1 MKTTI
6 TKAPKADS
14 KPKDRIGRFLS
25 VLYVVFLLI
34 AVLLILRIAYI
45 QLFYK
50 PEDKLAKVLTPTSR
64 REVIEPVRGAILA
77 EDGRLLA
84 MSLPIYDVYMDCT
97 VLKERHA
104 ADKEKGDSLEAV
116 WMGKARLLAD
126 GLAEVLKDKTSE
138 QYYEII
144 RNGRATNKKYVRIG
158 TGIERKEYNRLCE
171 LPLFNE
177 RQYSGGMIV
186 EKSNIRKYPYGKLAR
201 RTIGFV
207 RNNKNVTGNPYVG
220 IEGKFNSYLHGQDG
234 IQYLRKI
241 DGGKKVIDNDS
252 TYVKAVD
259 GSDVRT
265 TLNIDIQDIADAAVR
280 EQVEENPG
288 IEGGCAIIMEVK
300 TGAIRAM
307 VNLLRDTTTGRL
319 EEWQN
324 LAIGRLGEP
333 GSVFKSTTLMT
344 ALEDKKILSL
354 DDTIPTNHGIIR
366 GLGFSQDVHILDYE
380 RTHHTN
386 TIPIID
392 GFEMSSNYVFRY
404 LAVKN
409 YSNKP
414 KEMLDRLYSYKLG
427 EAFDFDIDG
436 LGTPVIP
443 NPESSYWSS
452 TDLGSVAIG
461 YSISET
467 PLHILTF
474 YNAIANKGKMMKPY
488 LVEDIEKHG
497 RVIERKGPSVLNASI
512 CSPSTADTLNRALM
526 AVVKEGTAQRLKGA
540 KCTVAGKT
548 GTARI
553 SLETGGYEGP
563 KGHKNQGTFVGYFP
577 AEAPKYSFIVSI
589 YSGFTHGSFYGGTLP
604 AAAVR
609 TIVDKMFA
617 MDSDLAVADSTFRG
631 PLHKTGQ
638 VPLMRRESALSAKP
652 AEGIVPD
659 VRGMGLSDALAAIEG
674 AGYTCRWSG
683 IGHVKSQSPK
693 AGAETAKG
701 STVSIVLK

>member
-1 MKTTI
+1 MGR
-6 TKAPKADS
+6 TKSKNGTADK
-14 KPKDRIGRFLS
+14 KPQDRIGRFLYS
-25 VLYVVFLLI
+25 LYVAFLLVAI
-34 AVLLILRIAYI
+34 GLILRIAYI
-45 QLFYK
+45 QIFYK
-50 PEDKLAKVLTPTSR
+50 PEEKLAKVLTPVSR
-64 REVIEPVRGAILA
+64 QEIIEPVRGAILA

-84 MSLPIYDVYMDCT
+84 MSLPIYDIYMDCT
-97 VLKERHA
+97 VLKEKHA

-116 WMGKARLLAD
+116 WLGKARLLAD
-126 GLAEVLKDKTSE
+126 GLADVLRDRTAD
-138 QYYEII
+138 QYYELI
-144 RNGRATNKKYVRIG
+144 RGGRAANKKYVKIC

-186 EKSNIRKYPYGKLAR
+186 EKSNVRKYPYGSLAR

-207 RNNKNVTGNPYVG
+207 RNNKNVSGNPYVG

-234 IQYLRKI
+234 IQYMRKI

-252 TYVKAVD
+252 TYTKAMD

-280 EQVEENPG
+280 EQVEGNSG
-288 IEGGCAIIMEVK
+288 VEGGCAIIMEVK

-344 ALEDKKILSL
+344 ALEDKKIRSL
-354 DDTIPTNHGIIR
+354 DDTIPTHHGT
-366 GLGFSQDVHILDYE
+366 LKGFPADSHIYDYE
-380 RTHHTN
+380 RAHNTN
-386 TIPIID
+386 VIPIID

-404 LAVKN
+404 LATR
-409 YSNKP
+409 YYGEKP
-414 KEMLDRLYSYKLG
+414 KELLDKLYSYKLG

-436 LGTPVIP
+436 LGTPTIP
-443 NPESSYWSS
+443 DPESPGWSS
-452 TDLGSVAIG
+452 THLGSIAIG
-461 YSISET
+461 YSVSET

-497 RVIERKGPSVLNASI
+497 RIIEKKGPSILNASI
-512 CSPSTADTLNRALM
+512 CSPATADTLNRALM
-526 AVVKEGTAQRLKGA
+526 AVVEEGTAKRLKGA
-540 KCTVAGKT
+540 KCSVAGKT

-553 SLETGGYEGP
+553 ALDTGGYEGP

-577 AEAPKYSFIVSI
+577 AEDPKYSFIVSI
-589 YSGFTHGSFYGGTLP
+589 YSGFTTGSFYGGTLP

-609 TIVDKMFA
+609 TIVDKMYA
-617 MDSDLAVADSTFRG
+617 MDPAWGGTLQ
-631 PLHKTGQ
+631 KTGQ
-638 VPLMRRESALSAKP
+638 VPQMRPEPSVSAKP

-659 VRGMGLSDALAAIEG
+659 VSGMGLSDALKAIEG
-674 AGYTCRWSG
+674 AGYSCKWSG
-683 IGHVKSQSPK
+683 VGHVKSQSPK
-693 AGAETAKG
+693 AGAEAGKG
-701 STVSIVLK
+701 TKVSIVLK

>member
-1 MKTTI
+1 MKKTAS
-6 TKAPKADS
+6 KAAQADGKPK
-14 KPKDRIGRFLS
+14 KDRIGRFLS
-25 VLYVVFLLI
+25 VLYVVFLII
-34 AVLLILRIAYI
+34 AIFLILRIAYI
-45 QLFYK
+45 QIFYK
-50 PEDKLAKVLTPTSR
+50 PDEKLARVLTPTSR
-64 REVIEPVRGAILA
+64 KEVIEPVRGAILA

-84 MSLPIYDVYMDCT
+84 MSLPIYDIYMDCT
-97 VLKERHA
+97 VLKEKHA
-104 ADKEKGDSLEAV
+104 NDREKGDSLEGV
-116 WMGKARLLAD
+116 WLGKARLLSD
-126 GLAEVLKDKTSE
+126 GLAEILRDKTSD
-138 QYYEII
+138 QYYELI
-144 RNGRATNKKYVRIG
+144 RSGRAGNKKYVKIC

-234 IQYLRKI
+234 IQFLRKI
-241 DGGKKVIDNDS
+241 DGGKKVLDNDS

-259 GSDVRT
+259 GADVRT

-333 GSVFKSTTLMT
+333 GSVFKATTLMT
-344 ALEDKKILSL
+344 ALEDKKIQSL
-354 DDTIPTNHGIIR
+354 DDTIPTRHGNLR
-366 GLGFSQDVHILDYE
+366 GFRPDVHIYDYE
-380 RTHHTN
+380 REHHTN
-386 TIPIID
+386 VIPIID

-404 LAVKN
+404 LAIKH
-409 YSNKP
+409 YGHKP
-414 KEMLDRLYSYKLG
+414 KELLDRLYSYKLG
-427 EAFDFDIDG
+427 EAFDFDIEG
-436 LGTPVIP
+436 LGTPILP
-443 NPESSYWSS
+443 DPSSPYWSD

-467 PLHILTF
+467 PLHIITF

-488 LVEDIEKHG
+488 LVEDVEKHG
-497 RVIERKGPSVLNASI
+497 RVIEKLGPSVLNASI
-512 CSPSTADTLNRALM
+512 CSPATADTLNRALM
-526 AVVKEGTAQRLKGA
+526 AVVEEGTAKRLKGA
-540 KCTVAGKT
+540 RCTVAGKT

-553 SLETGGYEGP
+553 ALETGGYEGP

-577 AEAPKYSFIVSI
+577 AENPKYSFIVSI
-589 YSGFTHGSFYGGTLP
+589 YSGFTNGSFYGGTLP

-617 MDSDLAVADSTFRG
+617 MDSDLAAADSTFRS
-631 PLHKTGQ
+631 PLRKTGQ
-638 VPLMRRESALSAKP
+638 VPQMKPDASIGAKP
-652 AEGIVPD
+652 VKGVVPD
-659 VRGMGLSDALAAIEG
+659 VGGLGLSDAISAIEA
-674 AGYTCRWSG
+674 AGYTCSWSG

-693 AGAETAKG
+693 AGAEIKEG

>member
-1 MKTTI
+1 MKK
-6 TKAPKADS
+6 KATEARKAES

-25 VLYVVFLLI
+25 VLYVLFLLI
-34 AVLLILRIAYI
+34 AIFLILRIAYI
-45 QLFYK
+45 QIFYK
-50 PEDKLAKVLTPTSR
+50 PEEKLAKVLTPTSR
-64 REVIEPVRGAILA
+64 KEVIEPVRGAILA

-84 MSLPIYDVYMDCT
+84 MSLPIYDIYMDCT
-97 VLKERHA
+97 VLKDKHA
-104 ADKEKGDSLEAV
+104 RDKEKGDSLEGV
-116 WMGKARLLAD
+116 WMSKARLLSD
-126 GLAEVLKDKTSE
+126 GLADILRDKSSE
-138 QYYEII
+138 QYYELI
-144 RNGRATNKKYVRIG
+144 RSGRANNKKYVKIC
-158 TGIERKEYNRLCE
+158 TGIERREYNKLCE

-241 DGGKKVIDNDS
+241 DGGKKVLDNDS

-259 GSDVRT
+259 GADVRT

-280 EQVEENPG
+280 EQVEGNPG

-300 TGAIRAM
+300 TGAVRAM

-354 DDTIPTNHGIIR
+354 DDTIPTNHGS
-366 GLGFSQDVHILDYE
+366 LKGFKPDVHIYDYE
-380 RTHHTN
+380 REHHTRS
-386 TIPIID
+386 IPIID

-404 LAVKN
+404 LAIKN
-409 YSNKP
+409 YSHKP
-414 KEMLDRLYSYKLG
+414 KELLDRLYSYKLG

-436 LGTPVIP
+436 LGTPVLP
-443 NPESSYWSS
+443 SPESSTWSN

-461 YSISET
+461 YSICET
-467 PLHILTF
+467 PLHIVTF

-497 RVIERKGPSVLNASI
+497 KILEKKGPSVLNASI
-512 CSPSTADTLNRALM
+512 CSPATADTLNRALM

-577 AEAPKYSFIVSI
+577 AEDPKYSFIVSI
-589 YSGFTHGSFYGGTLP
+589 YSGFTNGSFYGGTLP

-609 TIVDKMFA
+609 TIVDKMYA
-617 MDSDLAVADSTFRG
+617 MDSDLAVSDTTRVTT
-631 PLHKTGQ
+631 LHKTGQ
-638 VPLMRRESALSAKP
+638 VPQMRPESTLSAKP
-652 AEGIVPD
+652 VKGIVPD
-659 VRGMGLSDALAAIEG
+659 VSGLGLSDAICAIEG
-674 AGYTCRWSG
+674 AGYSCKWSG
-683 IGHVKSQSPK
+683 IGHVKTQTPK
-693 AGAETAKG
+693 AGAEIKEGT
-701 STVSIVLK
+701 TVTIVLK